1 VDLDDAFI
9 SGGVDVACG
18 GPGPACIVWDRSR
31 GSRDIRGAAALSSM
45 PCLLVIRNPAVKSVR
60 DFTDRDR
67 IAMAGAGASV
77 HTIYLQ
83 MAVAREFGLGRAAR
97 SSSRPSTSR
106 RFRSLT
112 SASLHPAP
120 PHS

>member
-1 VDLDDAFI
+1 
-9 SGGVDVACG
+9 
-18 GPGPACIVWDRSR
+18 
-31 GSRDIRGAAALSSM
+31 M
-45 PCLLVIRNPAVKSVR
+45 PCLLVTRNPAVKSVR